1 MPPRHHFRVGGH
13 EFVLSRNDVESRLET
28 REPEEIRKI
37 FVTVNGRRYPV
48 KQALEAVE
56 PELMRSG
63 FTSSEAIRVFRK
75 LGFNVGELDKR

>member
-1 MPPRHHFRVGGH
+1 MPSRHHFRVGGH
-13 EFVLSRNDVESRLET
+13 EFALSKNDVEIRLGT
-28 REPEEIRKI
+28 REPEAIRKI

-63 FTSSEAIRVFRK
+63 FTSSEAIRVFRR
-75 LGFNVGELDKR
+75 LGFKVGEIDG